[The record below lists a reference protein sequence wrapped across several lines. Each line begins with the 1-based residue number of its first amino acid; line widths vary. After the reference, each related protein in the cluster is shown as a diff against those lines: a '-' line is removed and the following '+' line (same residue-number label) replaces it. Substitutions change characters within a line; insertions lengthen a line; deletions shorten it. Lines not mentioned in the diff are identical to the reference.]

1 MTVTLDTIVAARR
14 RIAGGVF
21 RTPCTEAPG
30 LSDLVGARVFCKLEY
45 KQRTGSFK
53 ERGARVALEGLS
65 PEARDRGVVAASA
78 GNHALALAW
87 HGRDLGIPVTVVM
100 PRNAPIVKQTRCATY
115 GATVELS
122 GANIGEAKDRADDLV
137 AADGLTY
144 IHGFDAPEII
154 AGQGTI
160 GLELLE
166 EVPDLEAVIVPVGG
180 GGLLAGVG
188 LAIKA
193 VRPDV
198 RIIGVE
204 PRRAASFAAALEAG
218 RPVRIPV
225 EPTLADG
232 LAVPEVGARA
242 FAIGR
247 DVVDEMH
254 AVDEES
260 ISLAILRL
268 AELHRGVVEG
278 GGAATLA
285 AFLEGRLDHL
295 KGRSVALL
303 LCGGNIDPMVFA
315 RVIENGLAVDG
326 RLLRFTASIRDRPGG
341 LHHLVTAIAEAG
353 ASVRDIRHERAFG
366 GPDVSTVHVDCT
378 LEVRDRAHG
387 EAVLASLDAAKIP
400 LRRVGA
406 AIQL

>member
-14 RIAGGVF
+14 RIADGVF

-30 LSDLVGARVFCKLEY
+30 LSELVGARIFCKLEY

-53 ERGARVALEGLS
+53 ERGARNALGQLG
-65 PEARDRGVVAASA
+65 PKARELGVVAASA

-100 PRNAPIVKQTRCATY
+100 PRSAPIVKQTRCATY
-115 GATVELS
+115 GATVLLH
-122 GANIGEAKDRADDLV
+122 GANIGEAKERADELV
-137 AADGLTY
+137 ASDGLTY
-144 IHGFDAPEII
+144 IHGFDAPEIV

-166 EVPDLEAVIVPVGG
+166 EVPDLEAVVVPVGG
-180 GGLLAGVG
+180 AGLLAGVG
-188 LAIKA
+188 TAIKSMRPEVA
-193 VRPDV
+193 VV
-198 RIIGVE
+198 GVE

-232 LAVPEVGARA
+232 LAVPEVGPHAFELAR
-242 FAIGR
+242 R
-247 DVVDEMH
+247 SVDEVH
-254 AVDEES
+254 AVDEEA

-285 AFLEGRLDHL
+285 AFLAGHLEHLRGRTI
-295 KGRSVALL
+295 ALL
-303 LCGGNIDPMVFA
+303 LCGGNIDPMVLS
-315 RVIENGLAVDG
+315 RVIEHGLAVDG
-326 RLLRFTASIRDRPGG
+326 RLLRFTAVIR
-341 LHHLVTAIAEAG
+341 
-353 ASVRDIRHERAFG
+353 
-366 GPDVSTVHVDCT
+366 
-378 LEVRDRAHG
+378 
-387 EAVLASLDAAKIP
+387 
-400 LRRVGA
+400 
-406 AIQL
+406 